1 MCGHDTSGGRNNRRR
16 TFARVLGAA
25 ALAGTVGCNG
35 TTPTAP
41 TNSTADVSGLW
52 NAQIR
57 GIQQRTGAAQA
68 DDALLTLRQ
77 NDADV
82 AGTLH
87 YAGLSEAAEL
97 SGSLSNRIF
106 TFTASQMLSPTCSA
120 TVRAT
125 VSLSAAGNELTG
137 DYRAVTCEDTV
148 IGTLTATRR

>member
-1 MCGHDTSGGRNNRRR
+1 MRGYDLRQTL
-16 TFARVLGAA
+16 ARVFQVVALTGAIA
-25 ALAGTVGCNG
+25 CSGTS
-35 TTPTAP
+35 PTAP
-41 TNSTADVSGLW
+41 ATSTADVSGLW
-52 NAQIR
+52 NARIT

-77 NDADV
+77 NDAEV

-87 YAGLSEAAEL
+87 YSGLPEAADL
-97 SGSLSNRIF
+97 SGSLSSRVL
-106 TFTASQMLSPTCSA
+106 TFTAAQMLSPTCSA

-125 VSLSAAGNELTG
+125 VSLSAAGNEMTG